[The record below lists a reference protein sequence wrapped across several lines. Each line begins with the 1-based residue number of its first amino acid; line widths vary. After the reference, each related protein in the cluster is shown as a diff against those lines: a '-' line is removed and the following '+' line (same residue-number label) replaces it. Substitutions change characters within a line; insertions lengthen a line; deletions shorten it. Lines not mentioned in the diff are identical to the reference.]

1 MAEGLARRL
10 GTADAVFVGL
20 SAMIGAGIFAAF
32 APAAGAAGAWLPVS
46 LALAAVVA
54 YCNATSSARLAAR
67 YPESGGTYVY
77 GRRRLGPFWG
87 YLAGWGFT
95 VGKTASCAAMAL
107 TFGAYVAPDLARP
120 LAIAAVIALTVLNLF
135 GVQRSATAARVMV
148 AFVLVIL
155 ATVVGAAFLNQPPTS
170 TGTSAQTG
178 QTAIGM
184 PDRIGPSVTGTGT
197 SDQADRPVSSDPAGE
212 TLSSNARI
220 IDKEQIIELSDLD
233 DPSSGPIPDGTRE
246 LIEALTAGVADPGVW
261 GVLQGA
267 GLLFFAFAGY
277 ARIATMGEEVRDPG
291 RTIPR
296 AIQIALGITLL
307 VYALVAAAALTQLGP
322 WSLAHSTA
330 PLADVVDAAGAAWLR
345 PVVGAGAAVAALGA
359 LLALLLGVSRTVLAM
374 ARERDLPPALA
385 ALSPIRPREGGASP
399 SPGSPDDTSGVSPAS
414 GTPPV
419 PGVTPAPG
427 SSAGPDGPHGASGDS
442 PAARQGGGAGV
453 PRRAEVVVGVAV
465 VGLLVVADLR
475 GAIGFSSF
483 GVLVY
488 YAIANASALTLARD
502 EGAPPKLLSG
512 LGLVLCLGLAAT
524 LPAQSVIAG
533 LAVFAVGAA
542 VWAVRHRPWG
552 GRADGLS

>member
-32 APAAGAAGAWLPVS
+32 APAAGAAGAWLPAS

-120 LAIAAVIALTVLNLF
+120 LAIAAVVALTALNLF
-135 GVQRSATAARVMV
+135 GVRRSATAARVMV
-148 AFVLVIL
+148 AFVLVVL
-155 ATVVGAAFLNQPPTS
+155 ATVVGAAFLSHPSTS
-170 TGTSAQTG
+170 GGIGDTGTA
-178 QTAIGM
+178 AW
-184 PDRIGPSVTGTGT
+184 
-197 SDQADRPVSSDPAGE
+197 DQADQPVASGE
-212 TLSSNARI
+212 TPPPNAKI
-220 IDKEQIIELSDLD
+220 IDKEQVIQLSDLA
-233 DPSSGPIPDGTRE
+233 GLPDGPVRDTMTSFVQ
-246 LIEALTAGVADPGVW
+246 ALPAEVADPGLW

-296 AIQIALGITLL
+296 AVQLALGITLV
-307 VYALVAAAALTQLGP
+307 VYALVAAAALTELGP
-322 WSLAHSTA
+322 WALANSTA
-330 PLADVVDAAGAAWLR
+330 PLADVVDVAGAAWLR

-374 ARERDLPPALA
+374 ARERDLPAVLA
-385 ALSPIRPREGGASP
+385 VLSPVRSARPQ
-399 SPGSPDDTSGVSPAS
+399 DLSG
-414 GTPPV
+414 
-419 PGVTPAPG
+419 G
-427 SSAGPDGPHGASGDS
+427 SSAV
-442 PAARQGGGAGV
+442 GGGAAQV
-453 PRRAEVVVGVAV
+453 PRRAELVVSVAV
-465 VGLLVVADLR
+465 IGLLLVADLR

-502 EGAPPKLLSG
+502 EGAPPKVVSG
-512 LGLVLCLGLAAT
+512 LGLLLCLGLAAT
-524 LPAQSVIAG
+524 LPGQSVLAG
-533 LAVFAVGAA
+533 LAVFVIGAV
-542 VWAVRHRPWG
+542 VWAVRHRPWD
-552 GRADGLS
+552 GRAEGLS

>member
-32 APAAGAAGAWLPVS
+32 APAAGAAGAWLPAS

-107 TFGAYVAPDLARP
+107 TFGAYAAPDLARP
-120 LAIAAVIALTVLNLF
+120 LAVAAVVALTALNLF

-148 AFVLVIL
+148 AFVLVVL
-155 ATVVGAAFLNQPPTS
+155 ATVVAAAFLSQPPTGSS
-170 TGTSAQTG
+170 TA
-178 QTAIGM
+178 
-184 PDRIGPSVTGTGT
+184 
-197 SDQADRPVSSDPAGE
+197 E
-212 TLSSNARI
+212 
-220 IDKEQIIELSDLD
+220 
-233 DPSSGPIPDGTRE
+233 
-246 LIEALTAGVADPGVW
+246 VADPGLW

-296 AIQIALGITLL
+296 AIQLALGITLL
-307 VYALVAAAALTQLGP
+307 VYALVAAAALTELGP
-322 WSLAHSTA
+322 WPLANSTA
-330 PLADVVDAAGAAWLR
+330 PLADVVEAAGAAWLR
-345 PVVGAGAAVAALGA
+345 PAVGAGAAVAALGA

-385 ALSPIRPREGGASP
+385 VLSPVRLPASGASP
-399 SPGSPDDTSGVSPAS
+399 A
-414 GTPPV
+414 
-419 PGVTPAPG
+419 
-427 SSAGPDGPHGASGDS
+427 AG
-442 PAARQGGGAGV
+442 RGGAQV
-453 PRRAEVVVGVAV
+453 PRRAELVVGVAV
-465 VGLLVVADLR
+465 IGLLLVADLR

-488 YAIANASALTLARD
+488 YAIANASALTLTRD
-502 EGAPPKLLSG
+502 EGAPPKVVSG
-512 LGLVLCLGLAAT
+512 LGLALCLGLAVT
-524 LPAQSVIAG
+524 LPAQSVVAG

-542 VWAVRHRPWG
+542 VWAMRHRPWG
-552 GRADGLS
+552 GRAGGLS